1 MSLQS
6 EEPIHPV
13 PEVFSLV
20 INKNEITFI
29 KFILTPKPTVK
40 TSSYQC
46 FFKGYF
52 IDFFPLEEI

>member
-6 EEPIHPV
+6 EEHIHPV
-13 PEVFSLV
+13 PEVFILV
-20 INKNEITFI
+20 INKNNSTFI

-52 IDFFPLEEI
+52 IDFFPLEEV